1 MNQTIPIFLILFS
14 LTLLPL
20 ANADNY
26 ALIIGGLAQD
36 KLFYDSFWDAA
47 SGLYNILSTKYGYSS
62 DKIIFLF
69 EHEGKEP
76 GLVGGISNKENIQKA
91 FSQLAEDVQSK
102 DRVVIFM
109 VGHATRSG
117 EITKFNLPKRDI
129 LDSEYADLFNQIN
142 CDNMIIILAFP
153 HSGAFIKYLS
163 KPGRVIITS
172 SSAREGYDG
181 EFSRLFIESL
191 SSEETETDA
200 KISLLDVFLNTKK
213 KVEEWYEADGSV
225 QSEHPHL
232 DDNGDGVGSQ
242 DEVPNDDEG
251 LLAQDTFFGDVVET
265 VVAKTEPQTEPPGS
279 AGDEID
285 RKPKVSVSGSPVAT
299 GLRNRSVG
307 GSRSPSERHPE
318 TDGASVSEANIS
330 EILKNAPSA
339 DDYPDANAVVLLDM
353 ETLDINEDISYEY
366 SNHRIVKIFN
376 EKGEKF
382 GQVDIPYTVGND
394 DIEIHHART
403 FLPDGR
409 VVELDESNILKDIP
423 PPEAVKAGL
432 FVAARLMRF
441 RMPEMTDNC
450 VIDYAYLVK
459 RKGHIMKGEYWR
471 QTHFQTSEPI
481 LKYRFTIHAPKK
493 MEFLYHVSGLD
504 LQPKITETKYT
515 RVYEFEA
522 FDIPPIKEE
531 KFMPALQDLEYSI
544 TISSLKSWNQLARWY
559 YTLIREQD
567 HITPEI
573 QKKTE
578 QLLFRAKDRR
588 EKIRRLYEYVAEN
601 IRYIGIELGIWAIKP
616 HPAEIV
622 FKERYGDCKDKS
634 ILLSTML
641 KAAGIR
647 AYPALISSSD
657 SSKVIREV
665 PSLSYFNHMI
675 LVAEAPELIW
685 LDPTVETAAF
695 GYLPTSDQNRWAYI
709 IVDEEKSYLAR
720 SPVLPA
726 EKNVKRVKTE
736 IEVKPDLSISVK
748 EELLLIGSFNT
759 EWRAK
764 LKQID
769 TESHGEHLREFVE
782 MDTRAK
788 MGKFR
793 IADLKNMDEQLHITI
808 NYDCDDYLTPVG
820 AAYLMKLPMAEHPYA
835 ALLSEETRNYPVAI
849 GKNFT
854 LEHEIHVKIP
864 KRFIIQSVPEDAAIK
879 TDLGETSVKY
889 KQSKNKIVMTQ
900 RFVLHQPII
909 DVQQVPQLKQLVNLA
924 SSDKTKYVM
933 LANR

>member
-1 MNQTIPIFLILFS
+1 MKMNRTIPIFLILFS
-14 LTLLPL
+14 LILPSL
-20 ANADNY
+20 VYADNY

-36 KLFYDSFWDAA
+36 KLFYDSFWDATA
-47 SGLYNILSTKYGYSS
+47 GLYNILSTKHGYSS
-62 DKIIFLF
+62 ENIIFLF
-69 EHEGKEP
+69 EYEGKEP
-76 GLVGGISNKENIQKA
+76 GFVDGISNKENVQKA
-91 FSQLAEDVQSK
+91 FRQLAANVKLK

-181 EFSRLFIESL
+181 EFSRLLIESL
-191 SSEETETDA
+191 SSGETATDDN
-200 KISLLDVFLNTKK
+200 ISLLDAFLDTKK

-232 DDNGDGVGSQ
+232 DDNGDGVGVW
-242 DEVPNDDEG
+242 DKVPNDDDG
-251 LLAQDTFFGDVVET
+251 QLAKETFFGDVVET
-265 VVAKTEPQTEPPGS
+265 FVAETTPQTEHPAS
-279 AGDEID
+279 VRDEID
-285 RKPKVSVSGSPVAT
+285 
-299 GLRNRSVG
+299 
-307 GSRSPSERHPE
+307 
-318 TDGASVSEANIS
+318 IS
-330 EILKNAPSA
+330 EIQKNAPNA
-339 DDYPDANAVVLLDM
+339 EDYPDANAVVLLDT

-366 SNHRIVKIFN
+366 SSHRIVKIFN

-382 GQVDIPYTVGND
+382 GQVDVPYTVGND

-409 VVELDESNILKDIP
+409 IVELDESNILRDIP

-432 FVAARLMRF
+432 FVAARLMRL

-450 VIDYAYLVK
+450 VIDYAYSVK

-481 LKYRFTIHAPKK
+481 LKYRFTIHAPQK

-522 FDIPPIKEE
+522 TDIPPIKEE
-531 KFMPALQDLEYSI
+531 KFMPAMQDLEYSI
-544 TISSLKSWNQLARWY
+544 TISSLKSWNQLAQWY

-573 QKKTE
+573 QKQTE
-578 QLLFRAKDRR
+578 QLLSGTKDRR
-588 EKIRRLYEYVAEN
+588 EKIQRLYEYVAEN

-616 HPAEIV
+616 HPAELV
-622 FKERYGDCKDKS
+622 FKEKYGDCKDKS
-634 ILLSTML
+634 TLLNTML
-641 KAAGIR
+641 KAAGIKS
-647 AYPALISSSD
+647 YPVLISSGD

-675 LVAEAPELIW
+675 LVAEAEENGELIW

-695 GYLPTSDQNRWAYI
+695 GYLPTGDQNRWAYI
-709 IVDEEKSYLAR
+709 IVDEENSYLAR

-726 EKNVKRVKTE
+726 EKNVKRVKME

-748 EELLLIGSFNT
+748 EELLLIGDFNT

-764 LKQID
+764 LKYIPP
-769 TESHGEHLREFVE
+769 ENHGEHLREFIE

-788 MGKFR
+788 MGKFK
-793 IADLKNMDEQLHITI
+793 ISDLKNIDEQLRITI
-808 NYDCDDYLTPVG
+808 NYNCDDYLTPVG
-820 AAYLMKLPMAEHPYA
+820 DTCIMKLPMPEHPYA
-835 ALLSEETRNYPVAI
+835 ALLSEDTRNYPVAI

-854 LEHEIHVKIP
+854 LEHEIQVKIP
-864 KRFIIQSVPEDAAIK
+864 KTFTIQSVPEDAAIK
-879 TDLGETSVKY
+879 TDWGEISVKY
-889 KQSKNKIVMTQ
+889 EQSKNKVVMTQ
-900 RFVLHQPII
+900 KFVLHQPIL

-924 SSDKTKYVM
+924 SSDKTKYIM
-933 LANR
+933 LGSR

>member
-1 MNQTIPIFLILFS
+1 MKMNRTIPIFLILFS
-14 LTLLPL
+14 LILPSL
-20 ANADNY
+20 VYADNY

-36 KLFYDSFWDAA
+36 KLFYDSFWDATA
-47 SGLYNILSTKYGYSS
+47 GLYNILSTKYGYSS
-62 DKIIFLF
+62 ENIIFLF
-69 EHEGKEP
+69 EYEGLPAATAVQAGKEP
-76 GLVGGISNKENIQKA
+76 GFVDGISNKENVQKA
-91 FSQLAEDVQSK
+91 FSQLAANVKLK

-109 VGHATRSG
+109 AGHATRSG

-172 SSAREGYDG
+172 SSAHEGYDG
-181 EFSRLFIESL
+181 EFSRFFIESM
-191 SSEETETDA
+191 SSEETDTNG

-232 DDNGDGVGSQ
+232 DDNGDGVGSW
-242 DEVPNDDEG
+242 DEVPNDNDG
-251 LLAQDTFFGDVVET
+251 QLAKETFFGDVIET
-265 VVAKTEPQTEPPGS
+265 VTF
-279 AGDEID
+279 EIID
-285 RKPKVSVSGSPVAT
+285 QVEHPASV
-299 GLRNRSVG
+299 RY
-307 GSRSPSERHPE
+307 E
-318 TDGASVSEANIS
+318 TDIS
-330 EILKNAPSA
+330 DILKNAPNA
-339 DDYPDANAVVLLDM
+339 EDYPDANAVVLLDT

-366 SNHRIVKIFN
+366 SSHRIVKIFN

-382 GQVDIPYTVGND
+382 GQVDVPYTVGND

-409 VVELDESNILKDIP
+409 IVELDESSILKDIP

-432 FVAARLMRF
+432 FVAARLMRL

-450 VIDYAYLVK
+450 VIDYAYSVK

-481 LKYRFTIHAPKK
+481 LKYRFTIHAPQK

-531 KFMPALQDLEYSI
+531 KFMPAMQDLEYSI
-544 TISSLKSWNQLARWY
+544 TISSLKSWNQLALWY

-573 QKKTE
+573 QKQTE
-578 QLLFRAKDRR
+578 QLLSGTKNRR

-616 HPAEIV
+616 HPSELV
-622 FKERYGDCKDKS
+622 FKEKYGDCKDKS
-634 ILLSTML
+634 TLLSTML
-641 KAAGIR
+641 KAAGIKS
-647 AYPALISSSD
+647 YPVLISSGD

-675 LVAEAPELIW
+675 LVAEAEDDGELIW

-695 GYLPTSDQNRWAYI
+695 GYLPTGDQNRWAYI
-709 IVDEEKSYLAR
+709 IVDEENSYLAK
-720 SPVLPA
+720 SPTLPA
-726 EKNVKRVKTE
+726 EKNVKSVKTD

-748 EELLLIGSFNT
+748 EELFLIGSFNT

-764 LKQID
+764 LKHID
-769 TESHGEHLREFVE
+769 PGAHGEHLRELVE

-788 MGKFR
+788 MGKFK
-793 IADLKNMDEQLHITI
+793 ISDLKNMDEQLRITI

-835 ALLSEETRNYPVAI
+835 ALLSEDTRNYPVAI

-854 LEHEIHVKIP
+854 LEHEIQINIP
-864 KRFIIQSVPEDAAIK
+864 KTFTIQSAPEDAAIK
-879 TDLGETSVKY
+879 TDWGEISVKY
-889 KQSKNKIVMTQ
+889 EQAKNKVVMTQ
-900 RFVLHQPII
+900 KFVMHQPII
-909 DVQQVPQLKQLVNLA
+909 DVQQVPQLKELVNLA

-933 LANR
+933 LVSR

>member
-1 MNQTIPIFLILFS
+1 MKMNRTIPIFLILFS
-14 LTLLPL
+14 LILPSL
-20 ANADNY
+20 VYADNY

-36 KLFYDSFWDAA
+36 KLFYDSFWDATA
-47 SGLYNILSTKYGYSS
+47 GLYNILSTKYGYSS
-62 DKIIFLF
+62 ENIIFLF
-69 EHEGKEP
+69 EAVHEVTTPLPPFGRGTAERSEHEGKEP
-76 GLVGGISNKENIQKA
+76 GFVDGISNKENIQKA
-91 FSQLAEDVQSK
+91 FSQLAANVKLK

-181 EFSRLFIESL
+181 EFSRIFIESL
-191 SSEETETDA
+191 SSLRQAQDTAEETDFKT
-200 KISLLDVFLNTKK
+200 SLLDVFLNTKK
-213 KVEEWYEADGSV
+213 KVEDWYEADGSV

-232 DDNGDGVGSQ
+232 DDNADGVGSW
-242 DEVPNDDEG
+242 DEVPNDDDG
-251 LLAQDTFFGDVVET
+251 QLAKETFFGDVVET
-265 VVAKTEPQTEPPGS
+265 FVTETTPQSEHLAS
-279 AGDEID
+279 VGDE
-285 RKPKVSVSGSPVAT
+285 
-299 GLRNRSVG
+299 
-307 GSRSPSERHPE
+307 
-318 TDGASVSEANIS
+318 TDIS
-330 EILKNAPSA
+330 DILKNAPNA
-339 DDYPDANAVVLLDM
+339 EDYPGANAVVLLDT

-366 SNHRIVKIFN
+366 SSHRIVKIFN
-376 EKGEKF
+376 EKGGKF
-382 GQVDIPYTVGND
+382 GQVDVPYTVGND

-409 VVELDESNILKDIP
+409 IVELDESNILRDIP

-432 FVAARLMRF
+432 FVAARLMRL
-441 RMPEMTDNC
+441 RMPEMTDDC
-450 VIDYAYLVK
+450 VIDYAYSVK

-481 LKYRFTIHAPKK
+481 LKYRFTIHTPQK
-493 MEFLYHVSGLD
+493 MEFLYHVSGLN

-531 KFMPALQDLEYSI
+531 KFMPAMQDLEYSI
-544 TISSLKSWNQLARWY
+544 TISSLKSWNQLALWY

-573 QKKTE
+573 QKQTE
-578 QLLFRAKDRR
+578 QLLSGTKERR
-588 EKIRRLYEYVAEN
+588 EKIQRLYEYVAEN

-616 HPAEIV
+616 HPAELV
-622 FKERYGDCKDKS
+622 FKEKYGDCKDKS
-634 ILLSTML
+634 TLLSTML
-641 KAAGIR
+641 KAAGIKS
-647 AYPALISSSD
+647 YPVLISSGD

-675 LVAEAPELIW
+675 LVAEAEEDGELIW

-695 GYLPTSDQNRWAYI
+695 GYLPTGDQNRWAYI
-709 IVDEEKSYLAR
+709 IVDEENSYLAR

-726 EKNVKRVKTE
+726 EKNVKRVEME

-748 EELLLIGSFNT
+748 EELLLIGDFNT

-764 LKQID
+764 LKHIPP
-769 TESHGEHLREFVE
+769 ENHGEHLREFIE
-782 MDTRAK
+782 MDTRAN
-788 MGKFR
+788 MGKFK
-793 IADLKNMDEQLHITI
+793 ISDLKNMDEQLHITI
-808 NYDCDDYLTPVG
+808 NYNCDDYLTPVG

-835 ALLSEETRNYPVAI
+835 ALLSEDTRNYPVAI

-854 LEHEIHVKIP
+854 LEHEIQINIP
-864 KRFIIQSVPEDAAIK
+864 KTFTIQSLPEDTAIK
-879 TDLGETSVKY
+879 TDWGEISVKY
-889 KQSKNKIVMTQ
+889 EQSKNNVVMTQ
-900 RFVLHQPII
+900 KFVLHQPII
-909 DVQQVPQLKQLVNLA
+909 DVQQVPQLKELVNLA
-924 SSDKTKYVM
+924 SSDKTKYIM
-933 LANR
+933 LAIQ